1 MSGCWPGLRPVKW
14 HLCTRFSARA
24 VLGHYWFNLCILQN
38 DENHTLYVASISS
51 SADMELWSTEEYSFC
66 LAVVFYKV
74 SEGFVVSREGF
85 RTLGRKD
92 THTPHTDTVKFTQGF
107 LQAQATPKIL

>member
-1 MSGCWPGLRPVKW
+1 MNGRWPGFRPVKW

-24 VLGHYWFNLCILQN
+24 VLNHYWFNLCILQN
-38 DENHTLYVASISS
+38 DENYTLCVASISS
-51 SADMELWSTEEYSFC
+51 SADMELWSTEEYPFC
-66 LAVVFYKV
+66 LDVVFFKV

-92 THTPHTDTVKFTQGF
+92 THTTHTDTVKFTQGF
-107 LQAQATPKIL
+107 LQVQGTSKVL